1 MTYLV
6 FARWFGLVSVFLSLG
21 ILFNPEDAREMAKSM
36 VKSETGYIMGAVLPI
51 IFGLLALMFVDSFVP
66 GWNMLVTIVGFSM
79 LIAGI
84 YRAWFP
90 KSWKIL
96 MANNL
101 EQIPFLFSLFGLM
114 LGVILLYIGFFA
126 KSFDAFVH

>member
-36 VKSETGYIMGAVLPI
+36 VKTETGYIMGAVLPI

-66 GWNMLVTIVGFSM
+66 GWNMLVTVVGFSM

-90 KSWKIL
+90 KNWKIL
-96 MANNL
+96 MSNNL

-126 KSFDAFVH
+126 KSFDVFTH